1 MLQCLGSV
9 NIAQECT
16 RTGVKDL
23 LQLQNVKKQFQ
34 NNPILNGINLTIE
47 DGEIVSILGPSGS
60 GKTTLLNIIL
70 GLTQIDEGSILFAG
84 QDISQTSMKDRGFN
98 IVFQDY
104 ALFPN
109 LNAYQNIIYGLK
121 NRPNISNK
129 QEVHGICSNIC
140 KIQNTSSL
148 SNI

>member
-1 MLQCLGSV
+1 M
-9 NIAQECT
+9 
-16 RTGVKDL
+16 
-23 LQLQNVKKQFQ
+23 LQLQNVKEQFQ

-47 DGEIVSILGPSGS
+47 DGENVSILGLSGS

-121 NRPNISNK
+121 IVQIFQINK
-129 QEVHGICSNIC
+129 KYMEYVVIFVKY
-140 KIQNTSSL
+140 KIHLVCQIYRWTVL
-148 SNI
+148 RVLRTYFEQDI

>member
-1 MLQCLGSV
+1 M
-9 NIAQECT
+9 
-16 RTGVKDL
+16 

-47 DGEIVSILGPSGS
+47 DGENVSILGLSGS

-121 NRPNISNK
+121 IVQIFQINK
-129 QEVHGICSNIC
+129 KYMEYVVIFVKY
-140 KIQNTSSL
+140 KIHLVCQIYRWTVL
-148 SNI
+148 RVLRTYFEQDI